1 MNYES
6 GGKRFLVLNYGDR
19 YEDRVAPQ
27 FTEVTYWHDNFVGA
41 GNFVGFVERDTAIAV
56 GVQAYFLKAGM
67 YFSCSY
73 PRVFLNE
80 GSGIIF
86 RTKTYV
92 PQFLF
97 GGPVEDWGRLKYID
111 GCTDS
116 LLIPPVKFG
125 DPCLNA
131 LYFPPGI
138 NQTQHTH
145 PSLRAGLVI
154 RGRGECVTPEAR
166 TPLEPGVCFIIE
178 TDGLH
183 YFRTPEDS
191 SMTVIAFHPDS
202 DMGPKDD
209 DHPMVNRTIVE
220 GVSASK
226 IDAIRTK

>member
-1 MNYES
+1 MDYQS

-19 YEDRVAPQ
+19 YFDNVPPQNTRV
-27 FTEVTYWHDNFVGA
+27 EYWHEHWSGG
-41 GNFVGFVERDTAIAV
+41 GNVIGFVERKTAIAV
-56 GVQAYFLKAGM
+56 GPRAYWLEPHM
-67 YFSCSY
+67 YFS
-73 PRVFLNE
+73 VFGDKVHLDG
-80 GSGIIF
+80 GSGIVF
-86 RTKTYV
+86 TTDKYV

-131 LYFPPGI
+131 LYFPENI
-138 NQTQHTH
+138 NQTEHVH

-154 RGRGECVTPEAR
+154 RGQGECVTPHAR

-183 YFRTPEDS
+183 YFRTEAGK

-209 DHPMVNRTIVE
+209 DHPMVNRTIVD

-226 IDAIRTK
+226 IEAIRTK